1 MSPEVLIHIDMSG
14 KDVEAGDYVVTGPDA
29 ELAKE
34 LQLLSGL
41 WKDDMEEVSQ
51 GQTIGAACRSTS
63 ERVCVLYRYSTQSQ

>member
-1 MSPEVLIHIDMSG
+1 MLIHIDMSG

-51 GQTIGAACRSTS
+51 GQTIGVACTST
-63 ERVCVLYRYSTQSQ
+63 C

>member
-51 GQTIGAACRSTS
+51 GQTIRAAGTTTC
-63 ERVCVLYRYSTQSQ
+63 

>member
-51 GQTIGAACRSTS
+51 GQTIGAAGTST
-63 ERVCVLYRYSTQSQ
+63 C

>member
-51 GQTIGAACRSTS
+51 GQTIGAECTNT
-63 ERVCVLYRYSTQSQ
+63 C